1 MNIHNSTLITLC
13 LAVVFSA
20 STRAKEVPVYR
31 WIDENNV
38 VHFSQHQPKNSEY
51 DKLTT
56 ISTYKVQEP
65 SLPVPD
71 ELPPVDKPLSA
82 IESERDEIIAKN
94 KAIIEKNCE
103 ASKLN
108 EKILSSTD
116 RITSQG
122 PDGKNFVLTE
132 KEKKEKVALNRKN
145 IELYC
150 KK

>member
-1 MNIHNSTLITLC
+1 MNIHNSILITLC

-20 STRAKEVPVYR
+20 STSAKEVPVYR
-31 WIDENNV
+31 WVDENNV

-65 SLPVPD
+65 ILPVPD
-71 ELPPVDKPLSA
+71 ELPPVDKPLSEV
-82 IESERDEIIAKN
+82 ESERDEIIAKN